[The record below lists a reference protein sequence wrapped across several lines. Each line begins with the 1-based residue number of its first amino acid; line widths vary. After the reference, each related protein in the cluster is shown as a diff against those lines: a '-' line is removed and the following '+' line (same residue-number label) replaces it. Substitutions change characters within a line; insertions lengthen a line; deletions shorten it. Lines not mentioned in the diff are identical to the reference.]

1 MPPRLPS
8 IEADKRAVIAG
19 RTGSGKTTLACWLL
33 SRSRQHWIIFNPKH
47 TKGYNNLEG
56 AETLRSFVPGRVDS
70 SIMRSRF
77 TIINFPGAE
86 ANAEFMDDCVN
97 YLHGTYNNI
106 GLCADELYTLHSTGG
121 RQGPGL
127 TGWLTR
133 GRELKQS
140 FLGLT
145 QRPAFVSRFLFSEAD
160 YIGGMNLTTKEDRKR
175 MYEHTGQQRFER
187 PLQPQHWLWY
197 DVGRDHLEHW
207 QPVPIRKAAY
217 NLET

>member
-1 MPPRLPS
+1 MLPRLPS
-8 IEADKRAVIAG
+8 IDSDKRAVIAG
-19 RTGSGKTTLACWLL
+19 RTGSGKTTLGRWLL
-33 SRSRQHWIIFNPKH
+33 TRSNQHWVIFNPKH
-47 TKGYNNLEG
+47 TKGYADLDE
-56 AETLRSFVPGRVDS
+56 AETLRSFNPSRVDK
-70 SIMRSRF
+70 SIMERKF
-77 TIINFPGAE
+77 TIINFPGIE
-86 ANAEFMDDCVN
+86 ANSEFMDECVE
-97 YLHGTYNNI
+97 YLHHTFQNI
-106 GLCADELYTLHSTGG
+106 GLCADELYTLHSAGG

-133 GRELKQS
+133 GRELRQS

-187 PLQPQHWLWY
+187 PLPRHHWLWY

-207 QPVPIRKAAY
+207 QPVPAPKV
-217 NLET
+217 